1 MKVRKLVILDKILG
15 IGGESQKINGIR
27 FYNERS

>member
-15 IGGESQKINGIR
+15 IGGGHLKINGIR
-27 FYNERS
+27 FYKERS